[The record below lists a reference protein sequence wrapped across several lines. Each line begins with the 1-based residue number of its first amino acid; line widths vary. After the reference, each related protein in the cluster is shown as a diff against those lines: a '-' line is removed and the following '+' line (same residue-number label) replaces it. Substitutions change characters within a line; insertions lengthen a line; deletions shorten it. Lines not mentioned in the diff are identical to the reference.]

1 MPAAPARPRQ
11 VTWSAAIIMI
21 GSAFILLSAWQ
32 VVAGIGTLETRE
44 GVEEFLADAPG
55 DGLGLGVAGALDALR
70 VTAMAAAALAVT
82 TGILGWQV
90 LLKSRSARVVLSV
103 LAVPVFVTGTV
114 TGGLIS
120 AVVVAS
126 VITLWLS
133 PAREWYAGLPVP
145 DPPARRPRGAAVTPT
160 PQQQA
165 FLPPT
170 GQPTG
175 PPTGQPT
182 GQPTEQPTGQP
193 GTQGGAPAPY
203 ARPFGQPAHAHRA
216 DATRPGARGPR
227 PPALL
232 VACLVS
238 WSLCGLTLVLAT
250 GGVALLW
257 ASPDVVLDALREQDP
272 AALEQGLSLRDIQ
285 VATTVMFGVL
295 AVWCLVAVVAAVLA
309 VRGSVGGRWT
319 LWWCAAVAA
328 VLALGFSLGSPAFVV
343 PLLGCVLVVALLMR
357 PEVRAWR

>member
-1 MPAAPARPRQ
+1 MPAADARPRQ

-21 GSAFILLSAWQ
+21 GSAFILLSAYQ

-44 GVEEFLADAPG
+44 SVEEFLADAP
-55 DGLGLGVAGALDALR
+55 DGLGLGVGDALDVLR

-82 TGILGWQV
+82 TAILGWQV

-103 LAVPVFVTGTV
+103 LALPVFVTGTV

-133 PAREWYAGLPVP
+133 PAREWYAGLPIP
-145 DPPARRPRGAAVTPT
+145 DPPARRPREKATTPT

-165 FLPPT
+165 FLPPAT
-170 GQPTG
+170 PPTQEPTQPPTQEGAPPVGPTG
-175 PPTGQPT
+175 PASG
-182 GQPTEQPTGQP
+182 
-193 GTQGGAPAPY
+193 PAPY
-203 ARPFGQPAHAHRA
+203 AQPFGQPAHPGTGQPVAHQ
-216 DATRPGARGPR
+216 PGRRGPR
-227 PPALL
+227 PAALM

-238 WSLCGLTLVLAT
+238 WSLCALTMMLVLGSIAY
-250 GGVALLW
+250 VW
-257 ASPDVVLDALREQDP
+257 ASPDAVLDAVREQDP
-272 AALEQGLSLRDIQ
+272 SVLEQG
-285 VATTVMFGVL
+285 VT
-295 AVWCLVAVVAAVLA
+295 
-309 VRGSVGGRWT
+309 VRGLQVTMTVIFGLLALWCVGASVA
-319 LWWCAAVAA
+319 AAVALRGSA
-328 VLALGFSLGSPAFVV
+328 PARVTLLVCAALAGAVALLATLASPVLAV

>member
-1 MPAAPARPRQ
+1 MPAADARPRQ

-32 VVAGIGTLETRE
+32 VVAGIGTLDTRE

-55 DGLGLGVAGALDALR
+55 DGLGLSVGAALDVLR

-90 LLKSRSARVVLSV
+90 LLKSRSARIVLSA
-103 LAVPVFVTGTV
+103 LALPVFVAGTV

-133 PAREWYAGLPVP
+133 PAREWYAGLPIP
-145 DPPARRPRGAAVTPT
+145 DPPARRPRGKEATPT

-170 GQPTG
+170 QQPTQQPAQQPTG
-175 PPTGQPT
+175 YPAPQVG
-182 GQPTEQPTGQP
+182 E
-193 GTQGGAPAPY
+193 QGGRPAPY
-203 ARPFGQPAHAHRA
+203 AQPFGEPVHHQVPGQQPAH
-216 DATRPGARGPR
+216 PGQRRPR
-227 PPALL
+227 PPALM

-238 WSLCGLTLVLAT
+238 WSLCALTLVLAI
-250 GGVALLW
+250 GGGALLW
-257 ASPDVVLDALREQDP
+257 ASPDVVVDALREQDP

-285 VATTVMFGVL
+285 VASTVMFGIL
-295 AVWCLVAVVAAVLA
+295 AVWCLAAIVAAVLA

-319 LWWCAAVAA
+319 LFGCAAGAA
-328 VLALGFSLGSPAFVV
+328 VLALGFSLGSPAFLV
-343 PLLGCVLVVALLMR
+343 PLVGCVLVVALLMR